1 MVDTQKKS
9 TQFAQ
14 QFSRLSEA
22 YEKRYPRLINALKNE
37 SLLAKHGVVNE
48 ANIAQLGAMVDKT
61 RTYLKYKNEQ
71 GTVNDL
77 GLAAKFAID
86 LVTVGYTGAP
96 PALMAN
102 IQQLRSQSGY
112 VWYEATKA
120 ETTAGNVTAGQKLDN
135 ALEKPDVYAKGF
147 GVPYTNYLAGP
158 IAAGQ
163 TQLTGITLPRIPI
176 RKRSV
181 HVSASG
187 LFGGY
192 PIVATDS
199 FGTGVGSGNGITF
212 TVNYETGA
220 FTATLAEAPTETVN
234 VYVTFDYE
242 AENPSGI
249 PEINIDLQTK
259 PVNAQVCALQAQV
272 GLLKQ
277 YEMQSVLGIDAAT
290 RTAQKLAEELN
301 REISTKLVDL
311 AEEGANQGTP
321 TYWVKN
327 PAYQTGLEV
336 QHQQSLDFAVV
347 DMDGTIFDQADRGNV
362 TTLIGSRKGVLE
374 PYKIIPKADRTDIP
388 AQQGTSLV
396 GTYGNKP
403 LIRAASLADEDAADE
418 NIIGKLLGVYRGA
431 YPWDAALVIGVH
443 MPIISIKDIPNADKI
458 LMTKQGIATWAAFSL
473 ISPAFTAKCN
483 ILSESP
489 VEEESV

>member
-1 MVDTQKKS
+1 MAEQLKKS
-9 TQFAQ
+9 SQFASQ
-14 QFSRLSEA
+14 YNKLSEA
-22 YEKRYPRLINALKNE
+22 YQKRYPRLVEALKNE
-37 SLLAKHGVVNE
+37 SMLAKHGTVNE

-71 GTVNDL
+71 GTVQDL

-102 IQQLRSQSGY
+102 IQQLKSQSGY

-120 ETTAGNVTAGQKLDN
+120 ETTAGNVTAGQNLDN
-135 ALEKPDVYAKGF
+135 ALARPDVYAKGF
-147 GVPYTNYLAGP
+147 GVPYTNVKVGETDGSDTL
-158 IAAGQ
+158 
-163 TQLTGITLPRIPI
+163 TLTGVLTRVPI
-176 RKRSV
+176 RPGSV
-181 HVSASG
+181 TVNVNALSQGMPITGADSAMN
-187 LFGGY
+187 
-192 PIVATDS
+192 
-199 FGTGVGSGNGITF
+199 GTGYGNGVTF
-212 TVNYETGA
+212 TVDYTTGDLALA
-220 FTATLAEAPTETVN
+220 FTNEVPDAGKAVF
-234 VYVTFDYE
+234 VTYDYS
-242 AENPSGI
+242 AENPSAI

-311 AEEGANQGTP
+311 AEGATANRP
-321 TYWVKN
+321 AVEWVKN
-327 PAYQTGLEV
+327 SSYQVGLEV
-336 QHQQSLDFAVV
+336 QHQMSLAYSIV
-347 DMDGTIFDQADRGNV
+347 DMEGEIFDRADRGNV

-374 PYKIIPKADRTDIP
+374 PLKIISKDATTSMP

-396 GTYGNKP
+396 GTYGDKP
-403 LIRAASLADEDAADE
+403 LIRAASLEDGDADDA
-418 NIIGKLLGVYRGA
+418 NVIGKLLGVYRGQ

-458 LMTKQGIATWAAFSL
+458 LMTKQGIATWSAFEL
-473 ISPAFTAKCN
+473 ISDAFVSKCN
-483 ILSESP
+483 ILNQEATPST
-489 VEEESV
+489 

>member
-1 MVDTQKKS
+1 MAENLKKS
-9 TQFAQ
+9 SQFASQ
-14 QFSRLSEA
+14 YNKLSEA
-22 YEKRYPRLINALKNE
+22 YTKRYPRLVEALRNE
-37 SLLAKHGVVNE
+37 SMLAKHGSVNE

-71 GTVNDL
+71 GTVQDL

-102 IQQLRSQSGY
+102 IQQLKSQSGY

-120 ETTAGNVTAGQKLDN
+120 ETTAGNVTAGQNLDN
-135 ALEKPDVYAKGF
+135 ALAKPDTYARAY
-147 GVPYTNYLAGP
+147 GVPVTNQKVGVTDNSDGLVLPGALTRTPVRPGSVTVNVNALSGGFP
-158 IAAGQ
+158 I
-163 TQLTGITLPRIPI
+163 TG
-176 RKRSV
+176 
-181 HVSASG
+181 
-187 LFGGY
+187 
-192 PIVATDS
+192 TDS
-199 FGTGVGSGNGITF
+199 AMNGTGYGNGVTF
-212 TVNYETGA
+212 TVDYETGDLA
-220 FTATLAEAPTETVN
+220 LSFTNDVPAAGVA
-234 VYVTFDYE
+234 VYVTYDYS
-242 AENPSGI
+242 AENPSAI

-311 AEEGANQGTP
+311 ADQGASTGKVAT
-321 TYWVKN
+321 WVKN
-327 PAYQTGLEV
+327 PSTQVGLEV
-336 QHQQSLDFAVV
+336 QHQMSLDFAIV
-347 DMDGTIFDQADRGNV
+347 DMEGEIFDKADRGNV
-362 TTLIGSRKGVLE
+362 TTLVGSRKGVLE
-374 PYKIIPKADRTDIP
+374 PYKIIPKEDRTDIP

-403 LIRAASLADEDAADE
+403 LIRAASLADTDVDDANVE
-418 NIIGKLLGVYRGA
+418 GKLLGIYRGQ

-458 LMTKQGIATWAAFSL
+458 LMTKQGIATWSAFEL
-473 ISPAFTAKCN
+473 ISDAFVSKCN
-483 ILSESP
+483 ILKNEATPST
-489 VEEESV
+489 